1 MTITYA
7 GPNIAP
13 TFVAGVIND
22 AWSKAADLIT
32 TARATASDLSPG
44 AITPASLATV
54 TTAPTFA
61 ESLPA
66 IPAAG
71 SVADFESALTTTL
84 ATWIDEHFPD
94 TADPDAAAAWARVV
108 ATFTGS
114 EQTTE
119 IGLAASRIATVLDGF
134 PTETISAVSDQL
146 AADATRV
153 SDGVTRNRQM
163 IDYAHRKAIDIAGF
177 DVVMRTQLEA
187 LDAARGFVIDAV
199 LGLATKQ
206 AQELS
211 RVATAKQR
219 LQGAYFEHLGARAQA
234 YGVEVDRTA
243 LGKRIDAAADV
254 AAKERNVF
262 IFRERAAAAVAQL
275 ESLAS
280 QASGA
285 INRAGASASVS
296 GGETSP

>member
-1 MTITYA
+1 
-7 GPNIAP
+7 
-13 TFVAGVIND
+13 
-22 AWSKAADLIT
+22 
-32 TARATASDLSPG
+32 
-44 AITPASLATV
+44 
-54 TTAPTFA
+54 
-61 ESLPA
+61 
-66 IPAAG
+66 
-71 SVADFESALTTTL
+71 
-84 ATWIDEHFPD
+84 
-94 TADPDAAAAWARVV
+94 VV

-177 DVVMRTQLEA
+177 DLVMRTQLEA
-187 LDAARGFVIDAV
+187 LDAARSFVIDAV

-219 LQGAYFEHLGARAQA
+219 VQSAYFEHLGARVQA
-234 YGVEVDRTA
+234 YGVEVDRAA

-254 AAKERNVF
+254 AAKERGVF
-262 IFRERAAAAVAQL
+262 IFRERATAAVAQL